1 LGIERQRMTRFP
13 GPGTGHS
20 ERDLQARN
28 TISRVGD
35 QEIPTIKNTGSGR
48 ASEDKPRFTCILAM
62 RSVTEPRIYMTR

>member
-1 LGIERQRMTRFP
+1 MTRFP

-35 QEIPTIKNTGSGR
+35 QEIPTIKNPVFLSDSGR
-48 ASEDKPRFTCILAM
+48 ASEDTPRFTCTPAM
-62 RSVTEPRIYMTR
+62 RSVTEPRIYMTC